1 MSLEILW
8 DLSELRFRAILQGLS
23 FGLNLIRAG
32 TRGKK
37 KPLQSQRLNKTL
49 NPGASEITSVTVV
62 EHPPLRSNTD
72 QSAV

>member
-1 MSLEILW
+1 VPPEEKSAGVNFIQ
-8 DLSELRFRAILQGLS
+8 D
-23 FGLNLIRAG
+23 G

-62 EHPPLRSNTD
+62 EDLTSPKH
-72 QSAV
+72 